1 MHQDVRNVRRDCLV
15 KRVFRLSNGDSLARV
30 ALWVGSRR
38 RGSKMT
44 CGKSVKIHCDGSTA
58 SGKVINLRGGEVAEW
73 FKAHA
78 WKACVANPYRGFESL
93 PLRQIYFR
101 EVFNGCRILPVIHVR
116 FAKSAFLRFLVFC
129 RPYFVGRVFGVPTL
143 PNPAAFNPMG
153 PRILSTNSRGGDCAS
168 IPRWLGSGSP
178 PTGGF

>member
-1 MHQDVRNVRRDCLV
+1 M
-15 KRVFRLSNGDSLARV
+15 KRVFRLSNDDSSARV

-58 SGKVINLRGGEVAEW
+58 SGKVLSLRGGEVAEW

-101 EVFNGCRILPVIHVR
+101 EVFNGCRILPLLPVR
-116 FAKSAFLRFLVFC
+116 FRRPALPRFGIFGPPHFWIEVF
-129 RPYFVGRVFGVPTL
+129 RPSTAPIE
-143 PNPAAFNPMG
+143 PHSMG
-153 PRILSTNSRGGDCAS
+153 
-168 IPRWLGSGSP
+168 
-178 PTGGF
+178 

>member
-15 KRVFRLSNGDSLARV
+15 KRVFRLSNDDSSARV

-58 SGKVINLRGGEVAEW
+58 SGKVLSLRGGEVAEW

-78 WKACVANPYRGFESL
+78 WKACVANPYRGSNPSLSARFIFE
-93 PLRQIYFR
+93 
-101 EVFNGCRILPVIHVR
+101 
-116 FAKSAFLRFLVFC
+116 KSSTGVGFFHCSPCGLEDPHFLVLGFSVLPIFGSRFSVLQ
-129 RPYFVGRVFGVPTL
+129 RPPSNLIPWGSVLIRQMLAVPV
-143 PNPAAFNPMG
+143 
-153 PRILSTNSRGGDCAS
+153 
-168 IPRWLGSGSP
+168 SP
-178 PTGGF
+178 